1 MAEKTNLIGKIKKK
15 DDVEI
20 YGSIAEFKNEFY
32 VDFREYVQ
40 TEKYSGPT
48 KKGIRFHIE
57 NWDAFRELVEK
68 MDQEIRKLS

>member
-1 MAEKTNLIGKIKKK
+1 MAEDNKTIGKIKKR

-20 YGSIAEFKNEFY
+20 YGTLSKYRNEYY

-57 NWDAFRELVEK
+57 NWDSFKKLVDSIDNEIKEL
-68 MDQEIRKLS
+68 